1 MFLQDKLAEVYPDLE
16 ITKDDVEGYLA
27 AEAAR
32 YGLPVDMIKN
42 YYASSSEQ
50 MENLRQTLRSQKL
63 FDKLANDVKAN
74 PVSKDAF
81 QKKHN

>member
-1 MFLQDKLAEVYPDLE
+1 
-16 ITKDDVEGYLA
+16 
-27 AEAAR
+27 
-32 YGLPVDMIKN
+32 MIKN

-81 QKKHN
+81 QQKHN